1 MKFKQCAIA
10 SADRFEPADNVAWE
24 FSRGRNL
31 KTSEHL
37 RLAVATSTKFIS
49 RYLIHAAIVWL
60 CFTLYLNI
68 PKKKETCLL
77 QTVQMFLITYSMELE
92 TCLEILSRKVPCSS
106 GSLLLAIAR
115 RRAVTRD
122 RNRHNQ
128 NPINQSIFVVT
139 SPGKTPPP
147 AGSWKCI
154 LVLGVVRE
162 R

>member
-1 MKFKQCAIA
+1 MKFKQCVIA

-31 KTSEHL
+31 TTSEHL

-49 RYLIHAAIVWL
+49 RYLIHEAFVWS

-128 NPINQSIFVVT
+128 NLLINQFLLSLPRARHPLRQGPESVY
-139 SPGKTPPP
+139 
-147 AGSWKCI
+147 
-154 LVLGVVRE
+154 
-162 R
+162 